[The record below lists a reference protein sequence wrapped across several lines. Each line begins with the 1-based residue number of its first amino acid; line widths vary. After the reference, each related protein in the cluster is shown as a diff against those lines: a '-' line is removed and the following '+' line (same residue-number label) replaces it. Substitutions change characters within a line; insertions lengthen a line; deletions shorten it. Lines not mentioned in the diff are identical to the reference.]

1 MISRNIGLSGV
12 WVIGSL
18 IAGAMGAIAHPLPAP
33 PVTHA
38 APTALAAAALS
49 AEAVIFEAW
58 SVPDLFA
65 IEVPTGWLT
74 AAFAEE
80 ARAVITSYD
89 ATAQPP
95 LPTDVAT
102 EITLVPEPPETYVPQ
117 QLDALIEAA
126 LAGEYEI
133 DRYGITSVGGNDA
146 FRLWLTQVPGEFSRQ
161 VITFVGDSQG
171 RTAQLLSSY
180 NDDSVA
186 TRDLI
191 VQMHGS
197 FSFDSAEE

>member
-1 MISRNIGLSGV
+1 MISRNIGLSGA

-33 PVTHA
+33 PVTRA
-38 APTALAAAALS
+38 APTELAAAALS

-89 ATAQPP
+89 ATAHRRCR
-95 LPTDVAT
+95 PTWRPK
-102 EITLVPEPPETYVPQ
+102 LRSCP
-117 QLDALIEAA
+117 
-126 LAGEYEI
+126 
-133 DRYGITSVGGNDA
+133 N
-146 FRLWLTQVPGEFSRQ
+146 RQ
-161 VITFVGDSQG
+161 RPTCRSNWM
-171 RTAQLLSSY
+171 L
-180 NDDSVA
+180 
-186 TRDLI
+186 
-191 VQMHGS
+191 
-197 FSFDSAEE
+197 